1 MKAEEFLHSTGPG
14 QVFNPTKQDKI
25 SEMRKGYRGEIYVLS
40 EWKSACEV
48 PWNYNEL
55 EKTRIY
61 LRASGDISRN
71 VRNPTTTQPKEG
83 GRRRTF
89 QGKIAAPIFHQFW
102 NLER

>member
-83 GRRRTF
+83 GGGDDGPFKVRLRL
-89 QGKIAAPIFHQFW
+89 QFST
-102 NLER
+102 NVEI